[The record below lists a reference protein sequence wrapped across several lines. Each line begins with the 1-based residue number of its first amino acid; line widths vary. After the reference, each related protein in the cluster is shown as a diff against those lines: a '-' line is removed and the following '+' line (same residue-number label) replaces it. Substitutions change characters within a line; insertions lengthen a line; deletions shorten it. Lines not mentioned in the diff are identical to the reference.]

1 MSPNASS
8 GTGNSAHANLSQ
20 QSQAASSRAVEDQ
33 PRQRP
38 HSIEQSA
45 LYSIP
50 SPSKTQLN
58 ATGAPIPEEAA
69 TAAAWVSI
77 TSPAASTT
85 PIATSRTPITR
96 PAEATSTTRAAAITS
111 SVSKGTS
118 GASPAAAALI
128 SPESKRNNQVD
139 GEAQTP
145 GSPTALRLQ
154 TASPSGLRT
163 SLRPTKGSPAAAE
176 IHAIAEEERKRR
188 AEQKRKQFMQQGG
201 IAI

>member
-8 GTGNSAHANLSQ
+8 VGTGNSAHANLSQ
-20 QSQAASSRAVEDQ
+20 QSQAASSSAVEDQ

-50 SPSKTQLN
+50 SPSKMQLN
-58 ATGAPIPEEAA
+58 ATGAPRPEEAA
-69 TAAAWVSI
+69 TAAAWASI
-77 TSPAASTT
+77 TRPATSTTPSATSTT
-85 PIATSRTPITR
+85 PITSP
-96 PAEATSTTRAAAITS
+96 TSTTRAAAITS
-111 SVSKGTS
+111 SVSKAS
-118 GASPAAAALI
+118 GASPAAAALV
-128 SPESKRNNQVD
+128 SPESKRKNEVD
-139 GEAQTP
+139 GEAQTS

-154 TASPSGLRT
+154 TASPSGLRP